1 MSGRALWKRA
11 TPRPAEQVK
20 ENMNQNIPQTMKNN
34 LDKTPTEPL
43 KRVLSKLM
51 QVTFFFYNEKKEE
64 EKTH

>member
-1 MSGRALWKRA
+1 
-11 TPRPAEQVK
+11 
-20 ENMNQNIPQTMKNN
+20 MKNN

-51 QVTFFFYNEKKEE
+51 QVTFFFYKEKKEE